1 MNVCELFICLWNKY
15 SNWNLFI
22 EGGVEKKI
30 QCKICYKKFRR
41 KWNLEQHVKRIH
53 RENSK
58 GEDTQ
63 LNDKDEQDDSE
74 EENEELDK
82 LNDLSSAPK

>member
-1 MNVCELFICLWNKY
+1 MYVNYLYVSEISIL
-15 SNWNLFI
+15 I
-22 EGGVEKKI
+22 EIYLLKVVLKKKI